1 MTALW
6 GAMLLT
12 EGGEEFV
19 FDATTSIEPG
29 AEVDVSEYEV
39 EEGADVADHL
49 RVKSRTLTLTGI
61 LTDTPGFEAPAEGR
75 ASQLLN
81 RLHELQRARELVT
94 VVSNF
99 DVYEG
104 FAVTGIKATRS
115 ATVGRA
121 WEVTVELRELRKA
134 TTATAE
140 IPAALLK
147 PKVKAKAPGEVD
159 QGNQTGKPMSDE
171 EFFAADSSALWDI
184 KAGAKK
190 LLGL

>member
-12 EGGEEFV
+12 EDGEEFL
-19 FDATTSIEPG
+19 FDATTSVEPG

-49 RVKSRTLTLTGI
+49 RVKSRTLTLTGL
-61 LTDTPGFEAPAEGR
+61 LTDTPGFEAPSEGR
-75 ASQLLN
+75 ASRQLD
-81 RLHELQRARELVT
+81 RLHELAGARALVT

-104 FAVTGIKATRS
+104 RAITGIKATRS

-134 TTATAE
+134 TTASAE

-171 EFFAADSSALWDI
+171 EFFAADSSAAWDI
-184 KAGAKK
+184 VGSLKR
-190 LLGL
+190 

>member
-12 EGGEEFV
+12 EDGEEFL

-49 RVKSRTLTLTGI
+49 RAKSRTLTLTGL
-61 LTDTPGFEAPAEGR
+61 LTDTPSYEAPAEGR
-75 ASQLLN
+75 ASRQLD
-81 RLHELQRARELVT
+81 RLHELAGARALVT

-104 FAVTGIKATRS
+104 RAITGIKATRS

-121 WEVTVELRELRKA
+121 WEVTLELRELRKA

-159 QGNQTGKPMSDE
+159 QGNQTGKTPPTDE
-171 EFFAADSSALWDI
+171 AAAAGESTLHEVAGKLGALF
-184 KAGAKK
+184 K
-190 LLGL
+190 